1 MIKIGKS
8 PMLAALAFA
17 LSVGI
22 ALGGCGSTPNSVP
35 SAATQQ
41 RIDSAQ
47 TRVEHEALAVAYDR
61 EAADARGKA
70 AEHRGMAVRY
80 QTYPAGSGG
89 RKISAH
95 CNAIAGS
102 YNGIATEYDRM
113 AAGQRQLAG
122 QARS

>member
-1 MIKIGKS
+1 MIKIRKS
-8 PMLAALAFA
+8 PMLAALA

-61 EAADARGKA
+61 L
-70 AEHRGMAVRY
+70 
-80 QTYPAGSGG
+80 
-89 RKISAH
+89 
-95 CNAIAGS
+95 
-102 YNGIATEYDRM
+102 AT
-113 AAGQRQLAG
+113 GPLV
-122 QARS
+122 

>member
-1 MIKIGKS
+1 MIKFGKS
-8 PMLAALAFA
+8 PMPAALA
-17 LSVGI
+17 LSIGI
-22 ALGGCGSTPNSVP
+22 ALGGCGSTPSSVP

-41 RIDSAQ
+41 RIDAAQ

-89 RKISAH
+89 GKISAH
-95 CNAIAGS
+95 CNAIARS
-102 YNGIATEYDRM
+102 YDGIAADYDGM
-113 AAGQRQLAG
+113 ATGHRHLAG
-122 QARS
+122 RARS